1 MYNNRSSAVA
11 MMIVAGGLAV
21 AVPARAH
28 AAETSGVNED
38 LVKSTAR
45 CDKKIGNIAPCVKT
59 KAGGLAPCVKTKAD
73 DLALRAKPKT
83 AVIVPCIKNKGA
95 VVAPAI

>member
-59 KAGGLAPCVKTKAD
+59 KAD

-95 VVAPAI
+95 VVVPAI